1 MIDDLKLKI
10 DCRQF
15 LEKSKNGLYVCP
27 FCGSGTGKN
36 RTGALKYFESD
47 NKCVCFGRCGKKA
60 YSVIDIYMQ
69 IKGVD
74 FKQATKD
81 LEQENFSSLSAT
93 VPKQEPKPTK
103 EDFTAYLKKCKKN
116 LHDNPQP
123 IEDYLESRGFKR
135 DIWKTWERSVL
146 IGYDT
151 NYPGLGECM
160 VYSNNRFSFTCR
172 ALIEPTDKSK
182 RYRNRGAKMIFNL
195 DKVNDNETVFVCE
208 GFFDCMSIQES
219 GFKAISIDSINNA
232 DKFMSNITTKG
243 NRWIIC
249 FDTDEKKQGEE
260 VAQAL
265 KAKLKEK
272 GEICI
277 VGNVNGT
284 HKDINELYQKNPGEL
299 KRLCGIAY
307 KQAEGAEEGA
317 DANEQRTNTEK
328 GANNNLLTYEK
339 ILESLEQND
348 GKYIEIPGF
357 KSLSKVLRLKMNN
370 QFVISADTGLG
381 KSTLALNW
389 LYGLSKD
396 YQCIY
401 FNLEM
406 NKRIVNNRLLAID
419 SGIEVHNIENFKN
432 MDEQTQGEV
441 LKSAKNI
448 ADRSII
454 VYNDKFK
461 IDDIIKT
468 IKEYKDEKCIVVVDH
483 IHLIQSDKATPYEQ
497 MKEISGAFKD
507 LYNTQEVCLIL
518 VAQQNR
524 EGKKDNKKPTLGS
537 LKECGSL
544 ENDATQVGFL
554 YDDEKKGLVFIVL
567 KNREGE
573 LCTEGKGILFKKDTQ
588 KMQEKV
594 NEPTTK
600 PRGKDLGILYR

>member
-1 MIDDLKLKI
+1 MIDIDELKKI

-15 LEKSKNGLYVCP
+15 LEKSTNGLYVCP

-36 RTGALKYFESD
+36 KTGALEYYKSD

-74 FKQATKD
+74 FKQAIKD
-81 LEQENFSSLSAT
+81 LEQGNFSSLSAT

-103 EDFTAYLKKCKKN
+103 EQDFTAYFKQCKKN

-123 IEDYLESRGFKR
+123 IENYLESRGFKR
-135 DIWKTWERSVL
+135 DIWKKWEKLFFVGYEPNFMGQRIVITSVKTS
-146 IGYDT
+146 YVAKT
-151 NYPGLGECM
+151 
-160 VYSNNRFSFTCR
+160 
-172 ALIEPTDKSK
+172 IEGHNVKDYNPK
-182 RYRNRGAKMIFNL
+182 GAKMSCFNL
-195 DKVNDNETVFVCE
+195 NNVKDNETVFVCE
-208 GFFDCMSIQES
+208 GLFDCMSIQEC
-219 GFKAISIDSINNA
+219 GYKGISINSTSNLNL
-232 DKFMSNITTKG
+232 FLSNITTKG
-243 NRWIIC
+243 NRWIIS
-249 FDTDEKKQGEE
+249 FDNDDPGRKATQT
-260 VAQAL
+260 L

-272 GEICI
+272 GEICT
-277 VGNVNGT
+277 VADVCGT
-284 HKDINELYQKNPGEL
+284 YKDANELYQENPGEL
-299 KRLCGIAY
+299 KRLCDIAY
-307 KQAEGAEEGA
+307 KKAEGA

-328 GANNNLLTYEK
+328 GGEEMNDNLLTYEK

-348 GKYIEIPGF
+348 GKYIDIPGF
-357 KSLSKVLRLKMNN
+357 KSLSRVLRLKMHN

-419 SGIEVHNIENFKN
+419 SGMTVHDIENFKRMN
-432 MDEQTQGEV
+432 EQEQGKV

-448 ADRSII
+448 ADKNII

-468 IKEYKDEKCIVVVDH
+468 IQEYRKEKCIVVVDH
-483 IHLIQSDKATPYEQ
+483 IHLIQSDKKTPYEQ

-554 YDDEKKGLVFIVL
+554 YDDEKGLVFMVL

-588 KMQEKV
+588 TMQEKV

-600 PRGKDLGILYR
+600 PRGKDLGVL